1 MLRCY
6 FLFWYLFFYDIAIR
20 KIIKTIMEAKKRKP
34 QFRSFSN
41 GSFGCFG
48 AMSLEK
54 AIKPNKAK
62 KININHLVIEINI
75 IGKNPFFRMGD
86 RYLHLQS

>member
-1 MLRCY
+1 
-6 FLFWYLFFYDIAIR
+6 
-20 KIIKTIMEAKKRKP
+20 MEAKKRRP
-34 QFRSFSN
+34 QFRSFLN
-41 GSFGCFG
+41 GSFG

>member
-1 MLRCY
+1 
-6 FLFWYLFFYDIAIR
+6 
-20 KIIKTIMEAKKRKP
+20 METKKRKP

-48 AMSLEK
+48 ETSLEK

-75 IGKNPFFRMGD
+75 INKIPFFKMGD
-86 RYLHLQS
+86 RYLQYLLN